1 MLVKRRR
8 RRRKIKRR
16 VVSTRRRR
24 KDLKFEV
31 KSHIVKEIWGVVYL
45 ALATLTY
52 LSIKGQLGVFGDY
65 WHRTL
70 QPVFGWGTLLIPA
83 VFFGVAIGL
92 FLMKDIRFG
101 LARVTGVLLFLI
113 AILGTVHL
121 SVPFDEAL
129 VKAQAGEFGGYVGF
143 VSSFVFSFVL
153 GNTGSYVVF
162 FALFLIAILLM
173 FEVSLVDIISWIN
186 SIQFFKKRVARKKE
200 AAQDEELNIVKPEV
214 KKEEPMM
221 VLREVPKDSED
232 TFEEDLGEDTAL
244 TSDSKYEWE
253 APPLDLLES
262 GSMKIHSNDALLRKN
277 AEKIKEKLRQFG
289 IEVSMQD
296 VHVGPTVMQYTLQ
309 PHAGI
314 KLSKITGLKSDLALA
329 LAAKSIRIEAPIP
342 GKSLVGIEIPNS
354 VRTDVR
360 LKDLMET
367 PEYSVA
373 KSKLKLILGR
383 DVSGKPIF
391 VDLAKMPHLLIA
403 GATGTGKSV
412 CLNNFLISLI
422 YQNSPEE
429 LKFIMIDPKRVELA
443 NYNSIPYLLSPVI
456 NDPEKAAIALR
467 WAVAE
472 VNKRYR
478 LCVDAGHR
486 SIDEYNADHK
496 IDEKMPKIVI
506 VVDELADMMMAASR
520 EVEASICRLAQM
532 ARAVGIHLVIATQ
545 RPSVDVITGL
555 IKANIPA
562 RVAFTVASSID
573 SRTILDSIGAEDLLG
588 DGDMLYLPQDDSRMR
603 RIQGVFMSSKEIEK
617 VTNWLKL
624 KMEPVYHDEVTSQ
637 EVVSQKIQGIPGS
650 RLQGQVSSS
659 GSDDSL
665 YDEAL
670 RLVIDTGKASASLL
684 QRRLKV
690 GYARAARLLDE
701 MEDNKVVGPSRGAK
715 PREIIGKRE

>member
-1 MLVKRRR
+1 MLIKRRR
-8 RRRKIKRR
+8 HRRKAKRR
-16 VVSTRRRR
+16 VISARGTR
-24 KDLKFEV
+24 KDFKFEV
-31 KSHIVKEIWGVVYL
+31 KSHIVKEIWGVCYL
-45 ALATLTY
+45 ALAVLTY
-52 LSIKGQLGVFGDY
+52 LSIKGQLGVVGDY
-65 WHRTL
+65 WHKTL

-83 VFFGVAIGL
+83 VFLGVAIGL

-101 LARVTGVLLFLI
+101 LARITGVLLFLVS
-113 AILGTVHL
+113 ILGTIHL
-121 SVPFDEAL
+121 SVPFNEAL
-129 VKAQAGEFGGYVGF
+129 TKAQAGEFGGYTGF

-162 FALFLIAILLM
+162 FALFLISILLM
-173 FEVSLVDIISWIN
+173 FEVSLMDIISLIN
-186 SIQFFKKRVARKKE
+186 SIQFFKKRVMRKKE
-200 AAQDEELNIVKPEV
+200 TSEEEELNIVKPEIRE
-214 KKEEPMM
+214 EEPTM

-232 TFEEDLGEDTAL
+232 ILEEEVGEDTAL
-244 TSDSKYEWE
+244 TSDSKYEWQ

-262 GSMKIHSNDALLRKN
+262 GSVEIHSNDALLRKN

-289 IEVSMQD
+289 IEVTMQD

-309 PHAGI
+309 PHAGV
-314 KLSKITGLKSDLALA
+314 KLSKITGLKNDLALA

-360 LKDLMET
+360 LRDLLES
-367 PEYSVA
+367 PEYSKI

-383 DVSGKPIF
+383 DVSGKPF
-391 VDLAKMPHLLIA
+391 FADLTKMPHLLIA
-403 GATGTGKSV
+403 GATGSGKSI
-412 CLNNFLISLI
+412 CLNNFLITLI

-429 LKFIMIDPKRVELA
+429 LKFIMIDPKRVELN

-472 VNKRYR
+472 VNRRYR

-486 SIDEYNADHK
+486 NIDEYNEDPK
-496 IDEKMPKIVI
+496 ISDKMPKIVI
-506 VVDELADMMMAASR
+506 VIDELADMMMTAGR
-520 EVEASICRLAQM
+520 EVEASVCRLAQM
-532 ARAVGIHLVIATQ
+532 ARAVGIHLVVATQ

-588 DGDMLYLPQDDSRMR
+588 RGDMLYLPQDDSRMW
-603 RIQGVFMSSKEIEK
+603 RIQGVNISSREIEK

-624 KMEPVYHDEVTSQ
+624 KMEPIYHEEVTSE
-637 EVVSQKIQGIPGS
+637 EVVSQKIQGIPNS
-650 RLQGQVSSS
+650 KLQNQMSFS

-670 RLVIDTGKASASLL
+670 KLVVETGKASASLL

-701 MEDNKVVGPSRGAK
+701 MEENKIVGPSRGAK
-715 PREIIGKRE
+715 PREILRKQG